1 MEESEQKTL
10 PASEKKLRDARR
22 KGQVSNSRELIA
34 ASTLTVMFVYLLFA
48 LPVLGE
54 QLQELMD
61 IVAQAAGRPFSETWG
76 RAVSVAIGIFLRISL
91 PLVAVIAV
99 TNLVSGTAGTF
110 GPVFSFDPLM
120 PQFERINP
128 AKGLKRI
135 VSLRN
140 VVEFVKAA
148 VKVVVLFAAFWFVL
162 RGAIQALFEVPS
174 CGQACL
180 AETTLAALRPLVA
193 TAVVAFL
200 ATGLFDLLVQ
210 RQLFLRDMRMTRTE
224 AKREAKDIEGDPL
237 IRSERRRIR
246 SQLATQRVRVGLRR
260 AVIAVIHNEQIVGL
274 RYRSDDTPIPIVVC
288 KSSGAAGR
296 RMIDEA
302 RQLGIPV
309 VDNAALVAALSAR
322 HAVGDTIVPDLF
334 QSVAQTLIAA
344 GFS

>member
-1 MEESEQKTL
+1 MEQSEEKTL

-48 LPVLGE
+48 LPALGGR
-54 QLQELMD
+54 LQELMD
-61 IVAQAAGRPFSETWG
+61 IVTQAAGHPFSETWS
-76 RAVSVAIGIFLRISL
+76 RAVGVAIGIFLRISV
-91 PLVAVIAV
+91 PMVAVIAV

-110 GPVFSFDPLM
+110 GPVFSFETIK
-120 PQFERINP
+120 PQFDRINP

-140 VVEFVKAA
+140 IVEFAKAA
-148 VKVVVLFAAFWFVL
+148 VKVVVLFTAFWFVL
-162 RGAIQALFEVPS
+162 RGSIQAFLEVPS
-174 CGQACL
+174 CGLACL
-180 AETTLAALRPLVA
+180 AQTTLAALRPLAA

-200 ATGLFDLLVQ
+200 VIGMFDLLVQ

-237 IRSERRRIR
+237 IRSERRRLQ
-246 SQLATQRVRVGLRR
+246 SQLATKRARVGLRR
-260 AVIAVIHNEQIVGL
+260 AVIAVIHDDQIVGL
-274 RYRSDDTPIPIVVC
+274 RYRSDDTPIPLVVC
-288 KSSGAAGR
+288 KASGTAGT
-296 RMIDEA
+296 RMIGEA
-302 RQLGIPV
+302 RQLGMPV
-309 VDNAALVAALSAR
+309 VDDAALIAALSAR

-334 QSVAQTLIAA
+334 QRVAQILITA